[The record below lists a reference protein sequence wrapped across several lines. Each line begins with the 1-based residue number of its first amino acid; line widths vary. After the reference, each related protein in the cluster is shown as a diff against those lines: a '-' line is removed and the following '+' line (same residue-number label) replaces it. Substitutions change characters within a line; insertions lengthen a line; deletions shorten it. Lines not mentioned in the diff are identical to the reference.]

1 MPNTGPPDYTYVV
14 NKIYFS
20 NGAETSGTGGRRVTN
35 RDEIKAQDINSLREA
50 VDLMFNHEHS
60 YTDEKGGC

>member
-1 MPNTGPPDYTYVV
+1 MPKSSPPDYTYVV

-20 NGAETSGTGGRRVTN
+20 NGEETSGTGGRRVTN

-50 VDLMFNHEHS
+50 IELMFNHEHDYVDDIGS
-60 YTDEKGGC
+60 C

>member
-1 MPNTGPPDYTYVV
+1 MAITGPPDYTSVV

-20 NGAETSGTGGRRVTN
+20 NGEETSGTGGRRVTN

-50 VDLMFNHEHS
+50 IELMFNHEHS
-60 YTDEKGGC
+60 YTDDIGSC